1 LTSGPEHAPVQ
12 PGATSPEVDPTE
24 RGAEFSSS
32 HEGHAL
38 RYQTRIDLKE
48 KNTSQTQIILLA
60 GRDKK
65 VLEVGPA
72 TGDMTKVL
80 RDRGCRVTG
89 LEVDP
94 VAAKVGEQYCE
105 RMIVGDIE
113 QMDLAEFFGD
123 ERFDVVLFSDVLEH
137 LVDPSKVLADVRSIL
152 APGGRVCASIPN
164 IAHGSVRLA
173 LLAGE
178 FRYRDKGLLD
188 GTHLRF
194 FTREGIE
201 DLFAGAGYEVS
212 EWRHVDV
219 DVFATEL
226 NLREQDYPR
235 ALMEALNSSPDVL
248 TYQFIVEAS
257 PAPDPELVRRKAAEN
272 HETHL
277 PARQMLAPLWTLDVR
292 AWQLKE
298 QVHHLTGRL
307 QQQEADANRALSA
320 MEGRLAGLQHAHDMV
335 VQRTS
340 YKLWQK
346 LVGRIDQFAP
356 WGTRRRRVILL
367 PGYAIR
373 IILEKGPMGFLLHVA
388 KVWRWAP
395 GLFRKAMNP
404 SAVPVEKRYEV
415 WENLY
420 VLSPQL
426 VKEMARKSK
435 KFAYQPTISIVL
447 PVYNPEP
454 EWLRD
459 AVESVRGQIYTG
471 WELCI
476 VDDGSNREDVK
487 AVLKQY
493 ETADPRIKVSYS
505 EANAGITAASNAGVK
520 TATGEYVGFLD
531 HDDEL
536 KPHALYQVVKLL
548 NERRDLDFIY
558 SDLDHKD
565 MDGTLRDPFRKP
577 DWSPDF
583 FRSCNYVT
591 HFSVFRRSVIEEAG
605 GFREGYD
612 GSQDWD
618 LTLRVTERTD
628 RIGHV
633 RTPLYTWR
641 QVPTSVA
648 HSDATK
654 PWAHDAARRALA
666 DSLER
671 NGIKGRVEDGPYGG
685 YYRLRY
691 DIEGEPK
698 VSIIIPTRDR
708 LDLLKTCI
716 DSIRQHTTYR
726 NYEIIVVDNDS
737 VEQATFDYLKSF
749 GGRSIQH
756 PGEFNFSKIINHG
769 AENADGEYL
778 LLLNNDTEV
787 ITPDWIEAML
797 EHAQRPEV
805 GAVGARL
812 LFPDGKA
819 QHEGVIVGPGNG
831 LAGNIDFENYFGIGR
846 CIHNPSAVT
855 AACMMTRT
863 EVFKGLGGFEE
874 DLVVAYNDVDYCL
887 RASDKGFLIV
897 FTPYAVLKH
906 YEAATRGYGDDAS
919 GKSHPVEDEEFFRTR
934 WKGYIDPFD
943 PPSLKI
949 DLPPVP
955 SI

>member
-1 LTSGPEHAPVQ
+1 MTTGPEQTPAQ
-12 PGATSPEVDPTE
+12 PSEPTSEGSQEP
-24 RGAEFSSS
+24 RAELSSGD
-32 HEGHAL
+32 EGHAL
-38 RYQTRIDLKE
+38 RYQTNIDLNE
-48 KNTSQTQIILLA
+48 KNTSQTQIILLT

-72 TGDMTKVL
+72 TGDMSKVL
-80 RDRGCRVTG
+80 TERGCRVTG
-89 LEVDP
+89 LEIDP

-113 QMDLAEFFGD
+113 RLNLPEFFGD
-123 ERFDVVLFSDVLEH
+123 EKFDVVLFSDVLEH
-137 LVDPSKVLADVRSIL
+137 LVNPSKVLVAVRSIL
-152 APGGRVCASIPN
+152 APGGVVCASIPN
-164 IAHGSVRLA
+164 VAHGSVRLS
-173 LLAGE
+173 LLQGE
-178 FRYRDKGLLD
+178 FRYREKGLLD

-194 FTREGIE
+194 FTRAGIE
-201 DLFAGAGYEVS
+201 DLFAGAGYEVG

-219 DVFATEL
+219 GVFATEF
-226 NLREQDYPR
+226 NLREQDYPK
-235 ALMEALNSSPDVL
+235 ALMDALNSSPDAL
-248 TYQFIVEAS
+248 TYQFIVRAE
-257 PAPDPELVRRKAAEN
+257 PAADRSRVTRKLSATN
-272 HETHL
+272 GTHSR
-277 PARQMLAPLWTLDVR
+277 PRQMLSPLWALDIR

-298 QVHHLTGRL
+298 QVHHLTGKL
-307 QQQEADANRALSA
+307 QQLDADSSKALGA
-320 MEGRLAGLQHAHDMV
+320 MEARLAGLQHAHDLV
-335 VQRTS
+335 VQRTN

-346 LVGRIDQFAP
+346 LVEKIDQYAP
-356 WGTRRRRVILL
+356 WGTRRRRLILL

-373 IILEKGPMGFLLHVA
+373 IILEKGPMGFLMHVA
-388 KVWRWAP
+388 KPWRWAP

-404 SAVPVEKRYEV
+404 SAVPADKRYQV
-415 WENLY
+415 WEDLY
-420 VLSPQL
+420 VLSPAL

-435 KFAYQPTISIVL
+435 KFAYQPTVSIVL

-459 AVESVRGQIYTG
+459 AVESVTGQIYTK

-476 VDDGSNREDVK
+476 VDDGSNRDDLR
-487 AVLKQY
+487 ALLKQY
-493 ETADPRIKVSYS
+493 ETADPRIKVHYS
-505 EANAGITAASNAGVK
+505 EANAGITAASNAGLK
-520 TATGEYVGFLD
+520 MATGEFVGFLD

-536 KPHALYQVVKLL
+536 KAHALYQVVKLL

-583 FRSCNYVT
+583 LKSCNYVT
-591 HFSVFRRSVIEEAG
+591 HFSVFRRSVITEAG

-618 LTLRVTERTD
+618 LTLRITEKTD

-641 QVPTSVA
+641 QVPTSIA
-648 HSDATK
+648 HSDETK

-671 NGIKGRVEDGPYGG
+671 QGITGRVEDGPYAG
-685 YYRLRY
+685 YYRMRY

-708 LDLLKTCI
+708 LDLLKVCI

-726 NYEIIVVDNDS
+726 NYEIIVVDNNS
-737 VEQATFDYLKSF
+737 EEQATLDYLKSF
-749 GGRSIQH
+749 GGRVVQH

-787 ITPDWIEAML
+787 ITPDWIEALL

-805 GAVGARL
+805 GAAGARL

-855 AACMMTRT
+855 AACMMTRA

-897 FTPYAVLKH
+897 FTPYAVLTH
-906 YEAATRGYGDDAS
+906 HEAATRGYGDETS

-934 WKGYIDPFD
+934 WKGYMDPFD

-949 DLPPVP
+949 ELPPVP